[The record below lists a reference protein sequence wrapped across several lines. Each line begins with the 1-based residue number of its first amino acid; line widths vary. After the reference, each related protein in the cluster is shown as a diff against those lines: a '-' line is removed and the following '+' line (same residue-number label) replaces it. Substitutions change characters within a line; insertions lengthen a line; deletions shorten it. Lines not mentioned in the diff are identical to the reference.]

1 MSKPLVVQKYGGT
14 SLGTLE
20 RIEYVADRIAKLRK
34 TGINMVI
41 VVSAMAGE
49 TDKLLK
55 MARTLSKNP
64 ERREIDML
72 LSSGERISAALL
84 ALALQNRGIP
94 ALSMTG
100 RQVGLQTDSTHTRA
114 RITSIDI
121 RRASEMIQEGYVIVV
136 AGFQGIN
143 PQGDVTT
150 LVAADMTDTQLTM
163 EVDAIGSL
171 KALDYLDLEGEEVQI
186 EQVDGNNLVIKR
198 GMDNTTATVHVKGSP
213 VKYIDQAV
221 EREYIPEGDDFGF
234 DGTIS

>member
-20 RIEYVADRIAKLRK
+20 RIEYVSDRIAKLRK

-84 ALALQNRGIP
+84 ALALQNRLIP

-114 RITSIDI
+114 RITSIDV

-150 LVAADMTDTQLTM
+150 LGRGGSDTSAVALAVALNAKQCEIYTD
-163 EVDAIGSL
+163 
-171 KALDYLDLEGEEVQI
+171 
-186 EQVDGNNLVIKR
+186 VDGVY
-198 GMDNTTATVHVKGSP
+198 TADPRIVP
-213 VKYIDQAV
+213 QA
-221 EREYIPEGDDFGF
+221 
-234 DGTIS
+234 